1 MKKIVAVVL
10 ALSMLLFGSSMAA
23 FAAEEVS
30 ISLKK
35 EDMLRGAMAFKTMVF
50 NKDDGSIV
58 SDGSNISFPLP
69 NTVTSGG
76 TVTVT
81 IKGSCDGDFRV
92 WLIDANEVTVSNQ
105 YKMSENG
112 FTSGAFEKTIVL
124 THDGVGP
131 DATELF
137 FKAPT
142 YDGKIENLNLTYIGV
157 TEGAVEAAATEEV
170 ADTTDAAATEEA
182 APAETTD
189 AAATETAAAPKTG
202 VTSNVAAY
210 LALMAIATV
219 GFVATKKKVFNK

>member
-10 ALSMLLFGSSMAA
+10 ALSMFLFGSSLTA

-35 EDMLRGAMAFKTMVF
+35 EDMLRGAMAFKTMVY

-81 IKGSCDGDFRV
+81 IKGSCDSDFRV

-142 YDGKIENLNLTYIGV
+142 FDGKIQNLNLTYIGV
-157 TEGAVEAAATEEV
+157 TEGDASAA
-170 ADTTDAAATEEA
+170 TDAAATEDA
-182 APAETTD
+182 AATDTAAAETTD
-189 AAATETAAAPKTG
+189 AAATDTAAAPKAG